1 MALDRRRNPTLRLR
15 LRLGGR
21 VIRIGGSGTPY
32 QLLASGLE
40 GVESAEAAPVFRE
53 NAQLDGSYL
62 TAARV
67 PGRDITVTFEIADHA
82 NREALRR
89 ELISFFAP
97 KAEGE
102 LKITRGSVT
111 RSVSCRLSGRVSFLQ
126 ETLSHYIRVRVPL
139 FCADPYFYDDT
150 VSAGLTRT
158 ADGLVTFPLTLTQ
171 EAGLTAGMPASSDKI
186 TVDNRGDT
194 ETGFLL
200 TLSVGPG
207 NGVSAAECRA
217 VNPCIAPEG
226 ADGVHIRV
234 LTTLYAGDVL
244 TVCTVPGQKAIYKN
258 GERCM
263 LFDRESSF
271 FSLPVGRNVMALSA
285 DTLDGVLSASA
296 AYRLRY
302 FGV

>member
-1 MALDRRRNPTLRLR
+1 MGLDRQRIQPLRLR
-15 LRLGGR
+15 LRLGDR

-32 QLLASGLE
+32 QLLASGLD
-40 GVESAEAAPVFRE
+40 GAESAEAAPVFRE

-62 TAARV
+62 TAVRV
-67 PGRDITVTFEIADHA
+67 PGRDITILFEIADHA

-102 LKITRGSVT
+102 LRITRGSVT

-139 FCADPYFYDDT
+139 YCADPYFYDDT
-150 VSAGLTRT
+150 VTAGLTRT
-158 ADGLVTFPLTLTQ
+158 ADGLITFPLTLT
-171 EAGLTAGMPASSDKI
+171 EDAGLTAGVRAAGDRI
-186 TVDNRGDT
+186 TVNNLGDT
-194 ETGFLL
+194 DTGFLL

-207 NGVSAAECRA
+207 NGASAAECQA

-226 ADGVHIRV
+226 EDGVHIRI
-234 LTTLYAGDVL
+234 LTTLHAGDVL
-244 TVCTVPGQKAIYKN
+244 TVSTVPGQKAIYKN

-263 LFDRESSF
+263 LFDRDSSF
-271 FSLPVGRNVMALSA
+271 FPLPVGRSVMVLSA
-285 DTLDGVLSASA
+285 DTIDGTLSASA